1 MDVLLGCWLSSV
13 GLVCQGNF
21 RPKRCRCEPTP
32 QSAFVDTSSSA
43 SAWCIPGFTLAD
55 GRSARGG
62 VLMRAQ
68 RLRLTLRPLDMK
80 RFIGVSQLSTF
91 LLYFPL
97 VQRSETPCALI
108 NVQLLREPSSPTD
121 GHPGPFS
128 QARFSAQRQRDN
140 LILQQE
146 RLLWDVPFPES
157 ACLSAHKYKN
167 KLLLRITPAE
177 RSREYVLL
185 SFQEHQT
192 CECRVERA
200 GLVGISLMSRVQH
213 RVAASVLCVTGT
225 IRASSR
231 RYAPKTRLKRWK
243 RMKDEGR
250 IRAMAKFK
258 HKRMKSKPES
268 ERDSGFSD
276 GSSEH
281 LSAIDQTDTEDS
293 SCSRWVGGA
302 LQGLSPM
309 IIMNN
314 VVLNQSGENAP
325 SLKPWAFS
333 PAVEVV
339 QQPQVVFLQPVVPQ
353 RSATV
358 PKGHAS
364 KRRRHKKYLPIL
376 KSYPKIAPHP
386 GDNPHKSSSSSAS
399 SVKSS
404 SSCHTDRGQ
413 SSSSPLPVSLPAS
426 ALPHDTSADSDSTRP
441 ESTDGRSSS
450 NSCNTDNKIKRF
462 CNTYNILSKSGL
474 LDITLRT
481 KELLRQNRRT
491 QTELERLREHTNMFM
506 EALQTGDCGIWSKLQ
521 MSMNEEDKGK
531 ERRPRDEE
539 NRDVTL

>member
-1 MDVLLGCWLSSV
+1 MEPSV
-13 GLVCQGNF
+13 E
-21 RPKRCRCEPTP
+21 CR
-32 QSAFVDTSSSA
+32 
-43 SAWCIPGFTLAD
+43 
-55 GRSARGG
+55 
-62 VLMRAQ
+62 
-68 RLRLTLRPLDMK
+68 
-80 RFIGVSQLSTF
+80 F
-91 LLYFPL
+91 LLK
-97 VQRSETPCALI
+97 Q
-108 NVQLLREPSSPTD
+108 
-121 GHPGPFS
+121 
-128 QARFSAQRQRDN
+128 
-140 LILQQE
+140 
-146 RLLWDVPFPES
+146 
-157 ACLSAHKYKN
+157 
-167 KLLLRITPAE
+167 
-177 RSREYVLL
+177 
-185 SFQEHQT
+185 
-192 CECRVERA
+192 
-200 GLVGISLMSRVQH
+200 
-213 RVAASVLCVTGT
+213 
-225 IRASSR
+225 
-231 RYAPKTRLKRWK
+231 WK

-258 HKRMKSKPES
+258 HKRMEKSKPES

-293 SCSRWVGGA
+293 SCSRSQVSPMAAVVGGA

-314 VVLNQSGENAP
+314 VVLKQVNSGENAP

-339 QQPQVVFLQPVVPQ
+339 QQPQVVFIQPVVPQ
-353 RSATV
+353 RSASV

-386 GDNPHKSSSSSAS
+386 GDNPHKSSSSSSAS

-404 SSCHTDRGQ
+404 SSSHTDQ
-413 SSSSPLPVSLPAS
+413 SSSSPLPGSLPAS
-426 ALPHDTSADSDSTRP
+426 ALPQDTSADSDTTRP

-450 NSCNTDNKIKRF
+450 NSCTTDNKIKRF

-531 ERRPRDEE
+531 ERTPRDEE